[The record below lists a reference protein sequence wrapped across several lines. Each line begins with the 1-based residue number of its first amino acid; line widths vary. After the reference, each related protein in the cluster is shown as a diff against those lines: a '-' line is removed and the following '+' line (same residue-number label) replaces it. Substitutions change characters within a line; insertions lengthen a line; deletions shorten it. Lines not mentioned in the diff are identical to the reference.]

1 MLKYLF
7 HRQIRGF
14 EKQWGYD
21 AGYMHELLD
30 EAGPWVFLQFSM
42 VSALAHAR
50 GAPAEAA
57 AAVGVVATMTE
68 DCGPC
73 TQIGVDLAAA
83 HGVSPAVL
91 RAILA
96 GDLEAMG
103 ETAALGYVFAQAVL
117 ERRMQEM
124 DDLREEIAARWGR
137 KAVTALGL
145 VLAASRM
152 FPALKYATGHGHT
165 CQRVLV
171 AGQPAALKLVA

>member
-1 MLKYLF
+1 MLKSLF
-7 HRQIRGF
+7 HRQIRAF
-14 EKQWGYD
+14 ETQWGYD
-21 AGYMHELLD
+21 AAYMHQLLD
-30 EAGPWVFLQFSM
+30 NAGPWAFLKFSL
-42 VSALAHAR
+42 VTSLAHAK
-50 GAPAEAA
+50 GAPAVAT
-57 AAVGVVATMTE
+57 AAVGIVATMAE

-73 TQIGVDLAAA
+73 TQIGVDIAAA
-83 HGVSPAVL
+83 KGVPPAVL

-124 DDLREEIAARWGR
+124 DDLREEIAGRWGA

-145 VLAASRM
+145 TLAATRV
-152 FPALKYATGHGHT
+152 FPALKYATGHGHS

-171 AGQPAALKLVA
+171 SGEPAALKLAA